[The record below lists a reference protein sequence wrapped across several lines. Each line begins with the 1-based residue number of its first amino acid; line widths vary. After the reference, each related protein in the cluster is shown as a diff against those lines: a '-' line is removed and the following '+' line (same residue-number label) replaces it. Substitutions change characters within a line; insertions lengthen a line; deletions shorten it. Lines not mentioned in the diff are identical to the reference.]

1 MLNYLSYLS
10 IDEFEKMTKKLEI
23 TCSKKYLNQAFSK
36 LDKNNDGYLE
46 FEEFYNFML
55 RDPFMSS

>member
-23 TCSKKYLNQAFSK
+23 TSSKKYLN
-36 LDKNNDGYLE
+36 
-46 FEEFYNFML
+46 
-55 RDPFMSS
+55 

>member
-23 TCSKKYLNQAFSK
+23 TISKKYLNQAFSK

-55 RDPFMSS
+55 RDPFM